1 MKTLMSKMKMTLR
14 GVKCRVDIV
23 EGMSELENITIR
35 NYPNKTWSGKII
47 FFTKEKSISELWD
60 NFKEYNICVA
70 GVPEEKKGEQ

>member
-1 MKTLMSKMKMTLR
+1 MSKMKMTLR

-47 FFTKEKSISELWD
+47 FLIRKRASVSYGTTSKSII
-60 NFKEYNICVA
+60 YV
-70 GVPEEKKGEQ
+70 

>member
-1 MKTLMSKMKMTLR
+1 MSKMKMTLR

-47 FFTKEKSISELWD
+47 FFNKKRASVSYGTTSKSII
-60 NFKEYNICVA
+60 YV
-70 GVPEEKKGEQ
+70 